1 MASNFFLVSFHSLSK
16 LKKDEEGGFFFFFC
30 FQVSE
35 SSHDEVISFQRKEDG
50 SEPEVRKYVLKESEV
65 GFLGRNLFD

>member
-1 MASNFFLVSFHSLSK
+1 MVSFHSLSK
-16 LKKDEEGGFFFFFC
+16 LKKDEEGGFFFSFFC

-35 SSHDEVISFQRKEDG
+35 SSHDEVISFQQKEDG